1 MNSVEIFEK
10 YAQEYDAW
18 FDTNRFAYESEVRAL
33 KTFIP
38 QDSNGL
44 EIGVGTGRFAV
55 PLGINVGV
63 EPAKAMADRARK
75 RGIKVY
81 EAKAE
86 KLPFA
91 DASFDF
97 VLIVATLCFVQDPL
111 QALREAK
118 RVLKPG
124 GYIIIGLID
133 KESFLGKLYESK
145 KKESKFYN
153 HATFYSIKQVSD
165 WLKRLE
171 LEDIKIGQT
180 IFKLPQEMT
189 AIESVKAG
197 YGEGGFVVIVAQ
209 KGGIKQTRKQES

>member
-1 MNSVEIFEK
+1 MNSIEIFEK
-10 YAQEYDAW
+10 YAQEYDEW

-33 KTFIP
+33 KRFIP

-44 EIGVGTGRFAV
+44 EVGVGTGRFAV
-55 PLGINVGV
+55 PLGVKIGV

-75 RGIKVY
+75 RGIEVY

-91 DASFDF
+91 DSSFDF

-145 KKESKFYN
+145 KKESKFYR
-153 HATFYSIKQVSD
+153 HATFYAIKQVSD

-171 LEDIKIGQT
+171 LEDVKTGQT

-197 YGEGGFVVIVAQ
+197 YGEGGFIVIVAQ
-209 KGGIKQTRKQES
+209 KGGIKQT